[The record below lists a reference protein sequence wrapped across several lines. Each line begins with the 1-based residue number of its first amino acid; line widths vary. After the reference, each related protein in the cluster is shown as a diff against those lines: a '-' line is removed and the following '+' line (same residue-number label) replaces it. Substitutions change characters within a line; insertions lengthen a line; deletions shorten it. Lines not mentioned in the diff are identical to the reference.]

1 MSEFVDFGPSANVA
15 TEHHLIIPLDGGSDH
30 ESDHE
35 PQDEDLIVKSM
46 LAPDGQGLSFE
57 ETVMRTEELISR
69 VGWSAAKEQLERP
82 MRPDRDRILPRP
94 RRGPT

>member
-1 MSEFVDFGPSANVA
+1 MKNTAEHCAKMGKVFVPPVNQEEHKEKQRRKMLIVLNSDAVA
-15 TEHHLIIPLDGGSDH
+15 T
-30 ESDHE
+30 
-35 PQDEDLIVKSM
+35 
-46 LAPDGQGLSFE
+46 GQS
-57 ETVMRTEELISR
+57 TEELISR